1 MKDIM
6 AEYADKT
13 VTNEFHPHLNTYMA
27 TIHPCKH
34 ADTLKFLT
42 QSMLENGASKESI
55 HADNSI
61 LIFLKFMGSVIP
73 TIPFDFVAEVM
84 IG

>member
-13 VTNEFHPHLNTYMA
+13 VTQEYHPHLNEYLA

-34 ADTLKFLT
+34 ADTLLFLS
-42 QSMLENGASKESI
+42 QQMMDNGAR
-55 HADNSI
+55 
-61 LIFLKFMGSVIP
+61 
-73 TIPFDFVAEVM
+73 
-84 IG
+84 

>member
-1 MKDIM
+1 M

-13 VTNEFHPHLNTYMA
+13 VTYEYHPHLNIYMA
-27 TIHPCKH
+27 TIHPCRH
-34 ADTLKFLT
+34 ADTLKLLT
-42 QSMLENGASKESI
+42 QQMLENGATKEQI
-55 HADNSI
+55 HADNAI

-73 TIPFDFVAEVM
+73 TISFDFVSEVV

>member
-1 MKDIM
+1 MS
-6 AEYADKT
+6 EYADKT
-13 VTNEFHPHLNTYMA
+13 VTYEYHPHLNTYLA

-42 QSMLENGASKESI
+42 QQMIENGVDKSKI
-55 HADNSI
+55 HSDNAI

-73 TIPFDFVAEVM
+73 TIEFDFVSEIV
-84 IG
+84 IGWN